1 MLKKRSINALEELML
16 VNANSLLM
24 YGNFSS
30 FCDQNFLLD
39 FILLSSFESWSIW
52 ANALISFVKLFFK
65 IASNTMAPLFTI
77 LASDSDSDEQLPLLS
92 VEESWFASL
101 LELKV
106 EFCDCDV
113 KRARATGFNANRL
126 SEENLIKYKY
136 QNN

>member
-1 MLKKRSINALEELML
+1 
-16 VNANSLLM
+16 
-24 YGNFSS
+24 
-30 FCDQNFLLD
+30 
-39 FILLSSFESWSIW
+39 
-52 ANALISFVKLFFK
+52 
-65 IASNTMAPLFTI
+65 MAPLFTI

-113 KRARATGFNANRL
+113 KSARATGFNANRL